1 MPIFAAK
8 VLDVGPAALG
18 NLVLAAGCGSLVGSL
33 AVVAFGPRFDQ
44 RKIAIASGVIAALTL
59 TAFAASSWFPV
70 SVVLIT
76 LTSMAMTA
84 FMVNNMTGVQM
95 EVPDSMRGRVLSLR
109 FLVIGMQPV
118 GGLLVGALAEVYG
131 AQVAVAAFALAGA
144 GMLLGLHLLRT
155 LHERRESA
163 EPASG

>member
-1 MPIFAAK
+1 
-8 VLDVGPAALG
+8 
-18 NLVLAAGCGSLVGSL
+18 
-33 AVVAFGPRFDQ
+33 
-44 RKIAIASGVIAALTL
+44 
-59 TAFAASSWFPV
+59 
-70 SVVLIT
+70 
-76 LTSMAMTA
+76 MAMTA

-155 LHERRESA
+155 LPRKARIA
-163 EPASG
+163 RIG